1 MGGGAALGLELV
13 HDLESAHAV
22 AGDHVRIVV
31 RRGLDR
37 SLPAGDLAR
46 QPVSFSRLV
55 VSGDVIRADLRAE
68 RPRQLDFHAGR
79 RIRHDDQHP
88 LPEPH
93 AGESDT
99 GREVPGG
106 VSDHRPVA
114 DPRQVARHP
123 VQCAEQL
130 ERADGSPPVV
140 LQPHPARSRHAELS
154 LERMGTDQR
163 CRRNVSP
170 YAALGLTNV
179 VDRCDPDRRRL
190 CFSSRLHRRRPRAAP
205 GCARVPTRSS
215 RR

>member
-1 MGGGAALGLELV
+1 MGRRASLRPKRA
-13 HDLESAHAV
+13 HDLESPRAV

-37 SLPAGDLAR
+37 SLPVGDLAR
-46 QPVSFSRLV
+46 QPVPFSGLV
-55 VSGDVIRADLRAE
+55 VAGDVIRADLRAE
-68 RPRQLDFHAGR
+68 RPRQLDLHARR
-79 RIRHDDQHP
+79 RIGHDDQHP
-88 LPEPH
+88 FAKPH
-93 AGESDT
+93 AGECDT

-106 VSDHRPVA
+106 MSDHRPVA

-154 LERMGTDQR
+154 FERMGTDQR
-163 CRRNVSP
+163 RRRNVSP

-205 GCARVPTRSS
+205 GCAPAPTRSS